1 MIETANHDIRILI
14 VDDDTAIADVLREYL
29 TNEERLVDACYDG
42 LDAKETIQKE
52 RYDLIITDMVM
63 PGLSGLDILKYA
75 KKTNADAV
83 VIIITGYAS
92 LETAIAAVREGAY
105 DYIRKPFKLDEIR
118 ITVEKAIEKI
128 HATRENRFLLRK
140 LKDTHNELV
149 ILKREK
155 SGDHK
160 VDHGPK
166 VTFFSSDMTA
176 FPYLYDSKKSRG
188 DSVDKI
194 KALSSLKEN
203 GLLSDMEFTE
213 FKKHL
218 LYQLGLDE
226 RD

>member
-1 MIETANHDIRILI
+1 MIETANHLIKILI
-14 VDDDTAIADVLREYL
+14 VDDDKAIADVLKEYL
-29 TNEERLVDACYDG
+29 TKEGRPVDVCYDG

-63 PGLSGLDILKYA
+63 PGLSGMDILKYA
-75 KKTNADAV
+75 KRTNADAV

-118 ITVEKAIEKI
+118 ITVEKASEKI

-140 LKDTHNELV
+140 LKDTNEELV
-149 ILKREK
+149 VLKRAR
-155 SGDHK
+155 SDHS
-160 VDHGPK
+160 DSPGPK
-166 VTFFSSDMTA
+166 VTFFSSDMAA
-176 FPYLYDSKKSRG
+176 FPYLYDSEKSRG
-188 DSVDKI
+188 DYVDKI

-203 GLLSDMEFTE
+203 GLLSDMEFKE

-218 LYQLGLDE
+218 LHQLGFDE